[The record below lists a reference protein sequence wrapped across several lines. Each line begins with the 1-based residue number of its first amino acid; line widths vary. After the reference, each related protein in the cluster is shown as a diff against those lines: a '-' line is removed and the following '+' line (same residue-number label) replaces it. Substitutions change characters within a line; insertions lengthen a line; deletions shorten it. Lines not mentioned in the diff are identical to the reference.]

1 MKLFVRR
8 HGENIRYIYET
19 QKWIVWDDN
28 HWKVDED
35 GAVIRLVKKTI
46 ESIYTTAL
54 ELGDDPR
61 RTQLLKHAIKSQAEP
76 RIFAIERMARS
87 DAAAVLSVRS
97 LDANPWLIGVQ
108 NGVIDLK
115 TGQFRPGQRE
125 DYITKRARAMFDHNA
140 QCVAQN

>member
-1 MKLFVRR
+1 M
-8 HGENIRYIYET
+8 IR
-19 QKWIVWDDN
+19 
-28 HWKVDED
+28 
-35 GAVIRLVKKTI
+35 
-46 ESIYTTAL
+46 
-54 ELGDDPR
+54 R

-115 TGQFRPGQRE
+115 TGQIP
-125 DYITKRARAMFDHNA
+125 ARAAGRLHYKACARDF
-140 QCVAQN
+140 